1 MEKLNK
7 MNSDISQTSIDSI
20 FSILKEKNNLQQLK
34 NSSSKERIAKIK
46 KIEAYILNQKNHNSI
61 AQALFKDLRKSN
73 EEVISTEIT
82 PIVLTIKNVYKNL
95 KDWMLDKHVP
105 SPLTMAGMSS
115 YVKYEPKGTVL
126 ILSPW
131 NYPFQLTVIPL
142 IYAIAAGNAVLIK
155 PSEISKNTSGILK
168 LMVNELFS
176 ENEVA
181 VLEGDASVATKILK
195 KPFNH
200 IFFTGSPAVGKIVMR
215 AAAEHL
221 SSFTLELGGKS
232 PVIIDETAN
241 IKSTAEKIAWGK
253 CLNSGQTCIAPD
265 YAIIHK
271 SKTAA
276 FLKEFEKTITKF
288 YNSDNKGIEN
298 SKDYCRIINEKNYL
312 RILSLIDDAVNNGAQ
327 KVISS
332 SSIKEDNFIPPTVLT
347 NVSFEMKIMQEE
359 IFGPVLPV
367 FEYEN
372 KEEVIDYIHLLPT
385 PLALYIMSNSNK
397 NITYFMNNTSAGGSA
412 INELMVTTVNP
423 NLPFGGFNNSGIG
436 KSNGKHSFIDF
447 SNERGVV
454 KRKWGNLKLIYPPYS
469 EKIYDLFKKIIRL

>member
-20 FSILKEKNNLQQLK
+20 FSLLKEKNNLQQLK

-46 KIEAYILNQKNHNSI
+46 KIEAYILNPKNHNSI

-181 VLEGDASVATKILK
+181 ILEGDASVATKILK

-265 YAIIHK
+265 YAIVHK

-276 FLKEFEKTITKF
+276 FLKEFEKTINKF

-385 PLALYIMSNSNK
+385 PLQY
-397 NITYFMNNTSAGGSA
+397 
-412 INELMVTTVNP
+412 E
-423 NLPFGGFNNSGIG
+423 
-436 KSNGKHSFIDF
+436 
-447 SNERGVV
+447 
-454 KRKWGNLKLIYPPYS
+454 
-469 EKIYDLFKKIIRL
+469 

>member
-20 FSILKEKNNLQQLK
+20 FSLLKEKNNLQQLK

-46 KIEAYILNQKNHNSI
+46 KIEAYILNPKNHNSI

-181 VLEGDASVATKILK
+181 ILEGDASVATKILK

-276 FLKEFEKTITKF
+276 FLKEFEKTINKF
-288 YNSDNKGIEN
+288 
-298 SKDYCRIINEKNYL
+298 
-312 RILSLIDDAVNNGAQ
+312 
-327 KVISS
+327 
-332 SSIKEDNFIPPTVLT
+332 
-347 NVSFEMKIMQEE
+347 
-359 IFGPVLPV
+359 
-367 FEYEN
+367 
-372 KEEVIDYIHLLPT
+372 
-385 PLALYIMSNSNK
+385 
-397 NITYFMNNTSAGGSA
+397 
-412 INELMVTTVNP
+412 
-423 NLPFGGFNNSGIG
+423 
-436 KSNGKHSFIDF
+436 
-447 SNERGVV
+447 
-454 KRKWGNLKLIYPPYS
+454 
-469 EKIYDLFKKIIRL
+469 